1 MFPPPTPTPQPTGI
15 PLFSLPTNNFSLW
28 GSTDMVIQFWN
39 WMGPA
44 GTVLQVILLVVC
56 VFVGFKILSHWVD
69 QFTGKDAQS

>member
-1 MFPPPTPTPQPTGI
+1 
-15 PLFSLPTNNFSLW
+15 
-28 GSTDMVIQFWN
+28 MVIQFWN